1 MCSVTWSLSDTGY
14 QVFFNRDEQ
23 KSRALALPPVIYE
36 RQRVS
41 VMMPLDP
48 QGQGSWIS
56 LNQFGLSLCLLNN
69 YQGRVPDGTLISRGL
84 LLKSLAGSSSIEQIT
99 LAFEKLALSRFA
111 PFTLLA
117 FDPLLTQQQGEV
129 SAYAW
134 DGEQFCSGVTSSP
147 LFSSGVALG
156 EVQRYRT
163 QVYQHLTADGVTPE
177 KLLAFHCH
185 QHPQWP
191 HLSVAMQRDDA
202 HTVSFTHIKVSDG
215 QLGMSY
221 FSGRPTQLTEQI
233 LHQPQYPFPQIIS
246 LVS

>member
-23 KSRALALPPVIYE
+23 KSRALALPPKLIE
-36 RQRVS
+36 LQGTS
-41 VMMPLDP
+41 VLMPIDP

-56 LNQFGLSLCLLNN
+56 INQQGLSLCLLNN
-69 YQGRVPDGTLISRGL
+69 YQGKVPAGHLISRGL
-84 LLKSLAGSSSIEQIT
+84 LLKSLAGLTDVEQVT
-99 LAFEKLALSRFA
+99 LAFEQLNLARFA

-117 FDPLLTQQQGEV
+117 FDPRLTQHHGDV
-129 SAYAW
+129 LAYAW
-134 DGEQFCSGVTSSP
+134 DGETFNCAPTSSP
-147 LFSSGVALG
+147 LFSSGIELAQ
-156 EVQRYRT
+156 VQRYRT
-163 QVYQHLTADGVTPE
+163 EIYHQITADGVTPE

>member
-23 KSRALALPPVIYE
+23 RSRALALPPAIYD
-36 RQRVS
+36 RQGVA

-69 YQGRVPDGTLISRGL
+69 YQDRVPDGTLISRGL

-99 LAFEKLALSRFA
+99 LAFEKLALSCFA

-117 FDPLLTQQQGEV
+117 FAPLLTQQHGEV
-129 SAYAW
+129 LAYAW

-147 LFSSGVALG
+147 LFSSGVALA

-185 QHPQWP
+185 QHPQWS

-221 FSGRPTQLTEQI
+221 LSGRPTQLTEQI

>member
-1 MCSVTWSLSDTGY
+1 MCSVTWYLSDTGY

-23 KSRALALPPVIYE
+23 RSRALALPPKPYE
-36 RQRVS
+36 LQETS
-41 VMMPLDP
+41 VLMPLDP

-56 LNQFGLSLCLLNN
+56 LNEFGLSLCLLNN
-69 YQGRVPDGTLISRGL
+69 YQGKVPAGNLISRGL
-84 LLKSLAGSSSIEQIT
+84 LLKSLASLSHVEQVN
-99 LAFEKLALSRFA
+99 LAFASLNLARFA

-117 FDPLLTQQQGEV
+117 FDPLLTRKQGDV
-129 SAYAW
+129 FAYAW
-134 DGEQFCSGVTSSP
+134 DGEQFVYGAISSP
-147 LFSSGVALG
+147 LFSSGVVLG

-163 QVYQHLTADGVTPE
+163 QIYQQMMANGVTPE

-185 QHPQWP
+185 QHPLFS
-191 HLSVAMQRDDA
+191 HLSVAMQREDA

>member
-23 KSRALALPPVIYE
+23 RSRALALPPAIYD
-36 RQRVS
+36 RQGVA

-117 FDPLLTQQQGEV
+117 FDPLL
-129 SAYAW
+129 
-134 DGEQFCSGVTSSP
+134 
-147 LFSSGVALG
+147 
-156 EVQRYRT
+156 
-163 QVYQHLTADGVTPE
+163 
-177 KLLAFHCH
+177 
-185 QHPQWP
+185 
-191 HLSVAMQRDDA
+191 
-202 HTVSFTHIKVSDG
+202 
-215 QLGMSY
+215 
-221 FSGRPTQLTEQI
+221 
-233 LHQPQYPFPQIIS
+233 
-246 LVS
+246 

>member
-1 MCSVTWSLSDTGY
+1 MCSVTWFLSDTGY

-23 KSRALALPPVIYE
+23 KSRALALPPAIYD
-36 RQRVS
+36 RQGVS

-69 YQGRVPDGTLISRGL
+69 YQGRVPDGTLISRGV

-129 SAYAW
+129 LAYAW

-147 LFSSGVALG
+147 LFSSGVALD

-163 QVYQHLTADGVTPE
+163 QVYQTPHCRWSNTGKVVGVSLPSTPT
-177 KLLAFHCH
+177 
-185 QHPQWP
+185 
-191 HLSVAMQRDDA
+191 VAASFGGDA
-202 HTVSFTHIKVSDG
+202 ARRCPY
-215 QLGMSY
+215 SY
-221 FSGRPTQLTEQI
+221 NF
-233 LHQPQYPFPQIIS
+233 
-246 LVS
+246 V

>member
-23 KSRALALPPVIYE
+23 KSRALALPPAIYD
-36 RQRVS
+36 RQGVS

-84 LLKSLAGSSSIEQIT
+84 LLKFLAGSSSIEQIT

-129 SAYAW
+129 LAYAW

-147 LFSSGVALG
+147 LFHPVL
-156 EVQRYRT
+156 R
-163 QVYQHLTADGVTPE
+163 LTKCSAIARRSINT
-177 KLLAFHCH
+177 
-185 QHPQWP
+185 
-191 HLSVAMQRDDA
+191 
-202 HTVSFTHIKVSDG
+202 
-215 QLGMSY
+215 
-221 FSGRPTQLTEQI
+221 
-233 LHQPQYPFPQIIS
+233 S
-246 LVS
+246 LPME